1 MFGAGLAAAA
11 SAGRAARSAVLAAR
25 AHELREEIRVVR
37 EAPGARVRAEG
48 PGRKGRAAPRG
59 GDDRDRRPARK
70 VYGAPGG
77 GRGRPQQFRGARG
90 SLKRKRNKNREAK
103 VKSVEPPVV
112 IPDETIAVGALAEKL
127 DKSGAEVV
135 KVLMLKMGVLASVT
149 QNIDGGTAR
158 KVAEELGKTW
168 VESEAALASVEGDD
182 DDDDED
188 DDEDDA
194 EEQLSAMDY
203 GAALDD
209 DDAASQLPR
218 APVIT
223 IMGHV
228 DHGKTSLLDA
238 LRLTNVAEGE
248 TGGITQGVG
257 AYQIDVRDDQ
267 SVTFIDTPGHAAFS
281 EMRERGAN
289 VTDIVVLVV
298 AADDGVKEQTVDSI
312 ACAKAAR
319 VPVVVAVN
327 KIDVEGADP
336 TRVENELMSYDL
348 VPEENGGETL
358 FARVSAREKLGLD
371 DLLDKLLL
379 QADLLDLRANPDRS
393 ATGIVVE
400 AGVKKG
406 LGVTATTLIQRGTL
420 RVGDCFCAGAAWGK
434 ARALL
439 DERGDAVDAA
449 TPSTPVQLV
458 GWQSGADTVPLA
470 GDYLQV
476 VPDEQTARKLSE
488 ARAELAAQQR
498 GAKLRDATASAFL
511 NHVQSFGGEGAKEE
525 RKFTVLIKG
534 DTAGS
539 VEALTSSLEA
549 LDIQDDSDVAV
560 ASVSGAY
567 VIAFNVASNAAAIEE
582 ERRLSG
588 AVRTRYYGIVYDVLD
603 DVEARMRKVL
613 SPTPDGELVG
623 TATVKQLFDIGKL
636 GKVAG
641 CGVDT
646 GYIRR
651 QANVRVMAGDTIKFQ
666 GKLRTLRNV
675 KVDCART
682 PSRL

>member
-1 MFGAGLAAAA
+1 
-11 SAGRAARSAVLAAR
+11 
-25 AHELREEIRVVR
+25 
-37 EAPGARVRAEG
+37 
-48 PGRKGRAAPRG
+48 
-59 GDDRDRRPARK
+59 
-70 VYGAPGG
+70 
-77 GRGRPQQFRGARG
+77 
-90 SLKRKRNKNREAK
+90 KRKRNKNREAK

-112 IPDETIAVGALAEKL
+112 IPDETVAVGALAEKL

-168 VESEAALASVEGDD
+168 
-182 DDDDED
+182 
-188 DDEDDA
+188 
-194 EEQLSAMDY
+194 EQLSAMDY

-549 LDIQDDSDVAV
+549 LDIQDDVSRVKATVVFSGVGDVTKSDVAV

-675 KVDCART
+675 KVDVDKIEAPNDCGL
-682 PSRL
+682 SFKDWEDVEVGDVVECY